1 MAEID
6 ASNALYIK
14 LGESGIWEADC
25 IRDGTLRLG
34 YRELPHEV
42 CSQGR
47 WEDAVA
53 EARKWS
59 KDQGAA
65 GDRTTEIYRGPI
77 SGYIAVFGRI
87 SGHAGS

>member
-14 LGESGIWEADC
+14 LGESGMWEADC

-34 YRELPHEV
+34 YDDLPHEL

-47 WEDAVA
+47 
-53 EARKWS
+53 
-59 KDQGAA
+59 
-65 GDRTTEIYRGPI
+65 
-77 SGYIAVFGRI
+77 
-87 SGHAGS
+87 